1 MVTGAVLAIIFGFV
15 FFFLSVY
22 GLNGAITYKTGHVRA
37 AVAGYWIKA
46 VLMIIGLIAIVS
58 IVDKNGRYESN
69 GETYELVI
77 DMTALIIIGV
87 ICK

>member
-1 MVTGAVLAIIFGFV
+1 MVTGGVLAIILGFV
-15 FFFLSVY
+15 FFVLSVY

-46 VLMIIGLIAIVS
+46 VLMIIGLIAIGS
-58 IVDKNGRYESN
+58 IVDKDGYFERN
-69 GETYELVI
+69 GETYELII

>member
-1 MVTGAVLAIIFGFV
+1 LVYVLGLIYLV
-15 FFFLSVY
+15 LSLC
-22 GLNGAITYKTGHVRA
+22 GLYGAIAYKTGPVVA

-46 VLMIIGLIAIVS
+46 VLMIIGLIAIGS
-58 IVDKNGRYESN
+58 ID
-69 GETYELVI
+69 GETYELII